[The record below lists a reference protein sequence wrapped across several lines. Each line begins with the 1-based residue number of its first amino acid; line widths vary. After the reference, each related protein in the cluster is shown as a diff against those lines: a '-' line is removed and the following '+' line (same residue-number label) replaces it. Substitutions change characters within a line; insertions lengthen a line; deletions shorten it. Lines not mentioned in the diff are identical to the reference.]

1 MSYVE
6 HIIYLNIICWG
17 TLHMMGCWYV
27 DNIRPT
33 YTHTLTS
40 YMILTV
46 GLRAYWIEYR
56 FSTWLALLWIVN
68 VLCSLVNNV
77 RTNTGVTRNTSDGF
91 AALLTKDKHGCPHC
105 PLVCI
110 RVAGMLEL
118 QIQLVNGTA
127 DLLDELP
134 HSFLHSDLRWWY

>member
-6 HIIYLNIICWG
+6 HKGG

-46 GLRAYWIEYR
+46 GLRAY
-56 FSTWLALLWIVN
+56 
-68 VLCSLVNNV
+68 
-77 RTNTGVTRNTSDGF
+77 
-91 AALLTKDKHGCPHC
+91 
-105 PLVCI
+105 
-110 RVAGMLEL
+110 
-118 QIQLVNGTA
+118 
-127 DLLDELP
+127 
-134 HSFLHSDLRWWY
+134 